1 MSNELVLS
9 KFQKYKNMFI
19 NEKKV
24 LNCSNNTILTYS
36 NVLNHFYE
44 FLLDYDSLENITDIN
59 KDILLSFLNKDKNIA
74 TATKSSRLRVL
85 KSFFSFIDD
94 QEHEEGRFTLQFKK
108 LTIKQEY
115 KESEALTPDEV
126 KRLLA
131 LFTKKTKSFN
141 KNRDALLIKLILF
154 TGIRASE
161 CLDFTLDDFTEMD
174 IFQNEEIVTVYKI
187 RVQGKGNKERYVY
200 IPKDKIKR
208 EFIYLV
214 ENNYITNYIA
224 VTNQQKR
231 MSRVGLYN
239 VISNKMKKAL
249 INKKGVHILRHTFA
263 RDLVSKNINLQTI
276 SELLGHASIVLTA
289 KTYARSDE
297 GSKVRAVLV

>member
-1 MSNELVLS
+1 LSNELLLTQ
-9 KFQKYKNMFI
+9 FDNYKDLFI
-19 NEKKV
+19 HEKKV
-24 LNCSNNTILTYS
+24 LNCSDNTIITYL
-36 NVLNHFYE
+36 NVLHHFYE
-44 FLLDYDSLENITDIN
+44 FIVDYDTLETITDIN
-59 KDILLSFLNKDKNIA
+59 KDLLLAFLNSDKNIA
-74 TATKSSRLRVL
+74 TSTKSSRLRVM
-85 KSFFSFIDD
+85 KTFFSFIDD
-94 QEHEEGRFTLQFKK
+94 QELKEGRFALQFKK

-115 KESEALTPDEV
+115 KESEALTSGEV

-131 LFTKKTKSFN
+131 LFEKKTSSFN

-161 CLDFTLDDFTEMD
+161 CLALTRDDFTKFEVSQD
-174 IFQNEEIVTVYKI
+174 EEIITLYKI

-200 IPKDKIKR
+200 ITKDKIKR
-208 EFIYLV
+208 EFHYLI
-214 ENNYITNYIA
+214 ENHYILNHIAITN
-224 VTNQQKR
+224 QHKR

-249 INKKGVHILRHTFA
+249 IHKRGVHILRHTFA
-263 RDLVSKNINLQTI
+263 RDLVAKNINLGTI

-297 GSKVRAVLV
+297 GSKVRAVL